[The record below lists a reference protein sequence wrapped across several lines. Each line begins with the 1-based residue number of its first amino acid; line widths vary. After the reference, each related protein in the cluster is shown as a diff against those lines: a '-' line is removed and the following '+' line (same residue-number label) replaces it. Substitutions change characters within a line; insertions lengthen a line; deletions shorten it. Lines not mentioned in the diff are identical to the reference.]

1 MKATRRGTFLDS
13 THQSF
18 AHWSDDA
25 ETMKDESAEKAA
37 SQTHRWCCRSGGRA
51 AFHDDGSHNFIEES
65 DEVVA
70 TVLMSGDTIHFNR
83 YSL

>member
-1 MKATRRGTFLDS
+1 VCRYKDS
-13 THQSF
+13 TYHSL

-25 ETMKDESAEKAA
+25 DTMNEESAEKAA
-37 SQTHRWCCRSGGRA
+37 SHTHRWCCRSGGRA
-51 AFHDDGSHNFIEES
+51 AFHDEGSHSLMEES

-70 TVLMSGDTIHFNR
+70 TVLMSGETMHFNR